1 MRRQRPEKPRLLSQL
16 GRYWYWG
23 VIGLA
28 VLALGGW
35 WWFRQEA
42 SAGVVLDPAASAT
55 VPGAV
60 QTSSASGGSG
70 GHSAGVSQSAS
81 TSRPAAP
88 AKNGQVW
95 VDIQGAVQKPGVY
108 QLAADSR
115 LDHAVRAAGGLRPE
129 ADRRQVNLAQ
139 PLTDGAAIYIPK
151 AGEQAASSNAPAGE
165 SGVQPGPAASGS
177 SAPAADTGEA
187 AININS
193 ATQADLEQV
202 SGIGPK
208 RAGDIIAYRESHG
221 PFQSLDEL
229 GEISGIGEKTLA
241 TLKAALT
248 L

>member
-1 MRRQRPEKPRLLSQL
+1 MTMRRQRPEKPQLLSQL

-23 VIGLA
+23 IIGL
-28 VLALGGW
+28 VILALGGW
-35 WWFRQEA
+35 WWLRQDV
-42 SAGVVLDPAASAT
+42 SAGVVLDPAAPAT
-55 VPGAV
+55 VPGAA
-60 QTSSASGGSG
+60 QAGSAESGSG
-70 GHSAGVSQSAS
+70 GHSAGGSRSA
-81 TSRPAAP
+81 RPSNPAGSAAP
-88 AKNGQVW
+88 AQSGQVW

-108 QLAADSR
+108 QIAAASR

-139 PLTDGAAIYIPK
+139 PLTDGAVIYIPK
-151 AGEQAASSNAPAGE
+151 TGEQAASS
-165 SGVQPGPAASGS
+165 
-177 SAPAADTGEA
+177 SAPAAESGAGPAAAAAGTGEA
-187 AININS
+187 AINVNT

-221 PFQSLDEL
+221 PFQSLDDL